1 MASIIENRGS
11 DGKIINY
18 KIRVCVG
25 RDDQNKQVFRNT
37 TIPRPEG
44 LTPKKELAEVKRQA
58 DKWETAQREEF
69 ERTRSRDDKT
79 KITLAAF
86 IREHWLPDHV
96 HDGKHSPSSVS
107 FYENMAKGILAYF
120 GEKKKLRSIDPET
133 IKRYVRYLSTEA
145 TTKGGEPLSKTTVN
159 RHYQTLRNIVRYA
172 IRFGY
177 MKDDPFQML
186 STSDK
191 PGNEKKTV
199 DFLPPQAAAQFMEK
213 LKGESLFWQC
223 FENLLITT
231 GIRRGEAVGLQWGD
245 IDKKTMTINICR
257 NVTIDGESENGLHI
271 GLPKN
276 KETRRVP
283 ISQRVLDLLDAF
295 KKDQE
300 NNKYHVTFMPTA
312 FIFCTP
318 GDPYKPILPSA
329 ATRWQA
335 RFVRRHNLPKV
346 SPHDLRHTAATLALE
361 SGATMK
367 QVQQLLGHADP
378 STTLRFYS
386 GVTEEAERRTV
397 QGIES
402 MLASGGK

>member
-1 MASIIENRGS
+1 MATIIAKKDKQGVIS
-11 DGKIINY
+11 SY
-18 KIRVCVG
+18 KFMVCVG
-25 RDDQNKQVFRNT
+25 RDDLNKQIWRTCTV
-37 TIPRPEG
+37 PRPDG
-44 LTPKKELAEVKRQA
+44 LTPARERKEVERMA
-58 DKWETAQREEF
+58 DAWEQEQREEY
-69 ERTRSRDDKT
+69 ERSRVKVDKT
-79 KITLAAF
+79 KITLASF

-96 HDGKHSPSSVS
+96 HDGKHSPSSVA
-107 FYENMAKGILAYF
+107 FYENMAKGILQYF

-133 IKRYVRYLSTEA
+133 VKRYVRYLSTEA

-159 RHYQTLRNIVRYA
+159 RYYQTLRNIVRYA

-186 STSDK
+186 STTDK
-191 PGNEKKTV
+191 PGNEKKDV
-199 DFLPPQAAAQFMEK
+199 DFLPPQAAAQFMSK
-213 LKGESLFWQC
+213 LEGEPLFWQC

-245 IDKKTMTINICR
+245 IDAQNMTLNICR
-257 NVTIDGESENGLHI
+257 NVTLDSESENGLHI

-283 ISQRVLDLLDAF
+283 ISPRVMTLLTAF
-295 KKDQE
+295 KAEQE
-300 NNKYHVTFMPTA
+300 ENYHAAFMPTA
-312 FIFCTP
+312 FILCTP
-318 GDPYKPILPSA
+318 GDPYTPITPPA

-367 QVQQLLGHADP
+367 QVQHLLGHADP

-386 GVTEEAERRTV
+386 GVTDEAERRTV

-402 MLASGGK
+402 ILASGN